1 MLWFRSNPGKGKRES
16 TNARHPWQ
24 ARTPHSH
31 PVSKQTSGAS
41 EIGKCSVVH
50 FVPEVL
56 YPFLW
61 NHKIPNVDGI
71 FTGEMSVLVNS
82 VSVSTKP
89 FGFCLLF
96 FLTPNHHYVICGVFF
111 QEEYRAEGIS
121 WHNIDYI
128 DNSSCIS
135 LISKKPTG
143 LLHLLD
149 EESKWVGKCWLWK
162 WDLFLLLKWVYPPVF
177 WEKKTKKKP
186 KNSFPERC

>member
-1 MLWFRSNPGKGKRES
+1 MLCSSLCSRGSLSFSLESQNSKCWWNIYRRDVCFGKQCISFHK
-16 TNARHPWQ
+16 T
-24 ARTPHSH
+24 
-31 PVSKQTSGAS
+31 
-41 EIGKCSVVH
+41 
-50 FVPEVL
+50 
-56 YPFLW
+56 LW
-61 NHKIPNVDGI
+61 ILSFI
-71 FTGEMSVLVNS
+71 FSY
-82 VSVSTKP
+82 TKSSLCHLW
-89 FGFCLLF
+89 GF
-96 FLTPNHHYVICGVFF
+96 FF

-177 WEKKTKKKP
+177 WEKNPKKNPKTASQKGANSFLGWLVFLVLLLRWQHTEWRISQLNKKP
-186 KNSFPERC
+186 